1 MISACNTARDRNI
14 IVLNETGLRRVLRQY
29 VDYFNHSRTHL
40 GLAKDTPVSQLVS
53 SGPGRIVVIPQVG
66 GLHHRYDR
74 LAA

>member
-1 MISACNTARDRNI
+1 
-14 IVLNETGLRRVLRQY
+14 VLRQY

-40 GLAKDTPVSQLVS
+40 GLAKDTPVSRLVS

>member
-1 MISACNTARDRNI
+1 MSLCSTKPDS
-14 IVLNETGLRRVLRQY
+14 RVLRQY

-40 GLAKDTPVSQLVS
+40 GLSKDTPVSRLVS

>member
-1 MISACNTARDRNI
+1 MIGSLRRDCLDHI

-29 VDYFNHSRTHL
+29 VDYFNHPRTHL
-40 GLAKDTPVSQLVS
+40 GLAKDRPVSRLVS

-74 LAA
+74 PAA